1 MSPVRWSWG
10 RAGEDFSSLP
20 QSSPVQLC
28 QYTTRGLIR
37 QAHILWGTS
46 EDTKRQGK
54 THSHVVPSRELSGS
68 THPNFRQTH
77 RARYKRLIIGC
88 GRPATM
94 EAKYAGSSRLSLG
107 GALARAE
114 A

>member
-1 MSPVRWSWG
+1 
-10 RAGEDFSSLP
+10 
-20 QSSPVQLC
+20 
-28 QYTTRGLIR
+28 TRTMEATPHFTVTYGD
-37 QAHILWGTS
+37 S
-46 EDTKRQGK
+46 KRQGK
-54 THSHVVPSRELSGS
+54 THFCVVPSRELSGN

-114 A
+114 ARTGESKPAGRGQECRYDRRSSHGVTR